1 MTPHSLHS
9 LLQAKQTDFGGRES
23 QKSRNGGRR
32 VGDMEGRQ
40 EARDGNGDG
49 MGMYVVCMCVIK
61 VKGER
66 RFWIL
71 GASAR

>member
-40 EARDGNGDG
+40 G
-49 MGMYVVCMCVIK
+49 MGMGMGWGCT
-61 VKGER
+61 
-66 RFWIL
+66 
-71 GASAR
+71 